1 MSGAAEPSPVKRWL
15 IVAGGAALVVLGAMW
30 WVIRPAEVEAVTVRA
45 EPLVRTVQ
53 LSARVATLSRVE
65 VGSTITGRVAEV
77 RADEGDTVRQG
88 DVLLQLES
96 AELRAALVQAEAG
109 EQQARA
115 LLQGLRSTGRAAAAA
130 AVAQAEASL
139 RAAEAELK
147 RTEQLVQQGFLS
159 ASRMDEVRRT
169 LDVARAQRDGAL
181 AQTRA
186 VEESGADLAQARAQQ
201 AVAQAAAEAAR
212 ARLAQATVHAPA
224 DGRVL
229 IRDVEPG
236 QIVQPGKALMIL
248 ALSGPTQIKAQMD
261 ERFLEQVQPGQTTA
275 VVADAFPS
283 QRFRATVLSIAPAV
297 DAQRGAVEVRFALD
311 GAGPAFLREDM
322 SLSIEIETGRRERA
336 LVLPLAAL
344 REAADTVA
352 GSGGEAASVWV
363 LYDGRARQRTVRL
376 GLRTLDA
383 VEVTE
388 GLVDGDLVL
397 LGDGFE
403 DGQRV
408 RAGKAQA
415 ATGTSGAGPALVNA
429 MGR

>member
-1 MSGAAEPSPVKRWL
+1 MSGAAEPSAVRRWL
-15 IVAGGAALVVLGAMW
+15 IVAGVAALVVLGAMW
-30 WVIRPAEVEAVTVRA
+30 YFMRATEVEAVTVRA
-45 EPLVRTVQ
+45 APLVRTVQ

-77 RADEGDTVRQG
+77 RVDEGDEVRQG

-130 AVAQAEASL
+130 TVAQTEASL

-159 ASRMDEVRRT
+159 ASRMDEVRRAM
-169 LDVARAQRDGAL
+169 DVARAQRDGAV
-181 AQTRA
+181 AQIQA
-186 VEESGADLAQARAQQ
+186 VQESGAELVQAQAQL

-236 QIVQPGKALMIL
+236 QIVQPGKALMTL

-261 ERFLEQVQPGQTTA
+261 ERFLDQVQPGQTTA
-275 VVADAFPS
+275 VVADAFAS

-297 DAQRGAVEVRFALD
+297 DAQRGAVEVRFALE
-311 GAGPAFLREDM
+311 GSGPAFLREDM
-322 SLSIEIETGRRERA
+322 SLSVEIETGRRERA

-344 REAADTVA
+344 ATEPVA
-352 GSGGEAASVWV
+352 GSGGETASVWA
-363 LYDGRARQRTVRL
+363 LDDGHARQRTVRL

-383 VEVTE
+383 IEVTE
-388 GLVDGDLVL
+388 GLADGDVVL
-397 LGDGFE
+397 LGDSFK

-408 RAGKAQA
+408 RAGKAPA
-415 ATGTSGAGPALVNA
+415 AQGTSGAGPALVNA

>member
-1 MSGAAEPSPVKRWL
+1 MSGAAEPSAVKSWL
-15 IVAGGAALVVLGAMW
+15 IIAGVATLVVLGAMW
-30 WVIRPAEVEAVTVRA
+30 HVMRATAVEAVTVRA

-77 RADEGDTVRQG
+77 RADEGDTVRHG

-130 AVAQAEASL
+130 TVAQAEASL

-186 VEESGADLAQARAQQ
+186 VEESGADLAQARAQL

-212 ARLAQATVHAPA
+212 ARLAQATIHAPA

-236 QIVQPGKALMIL
+236 QIVQPGKALMTL

-261 ERFLEQVQPGQTTA
+261 ERFLDQVRPGQTTT

-322 SLSIEIETGRRERA
+322 SLSVEIETGRRERA

-344 REAADTVA
+344 REAEDTVA
-352 GSGGEAASVWV
+352 GRGGEAASVWV
-363 LYDGRARQRTVRL
+363 LHDGRARQRPVRL

-388 GLVDGDLVL
+388 GLADGDLVL

-408 RAGKAQA
+408 RAGKATA
-415 ATGTSGAGPALVNA
+415 AQGTSGAGPALVNA